1 MNNEI
6 NENKN
11 TEIDTD
17 ADLNEIAD
25 NNEDNSL
32 YEQSFSMTDK
42 PNDYSEDRIDISGSI
57 NSTNGNAKPKTS
69 RKPLGILLMIA
80 LIGAAIAVI
89 CITLFLPK
97 KPDADIIKLAEL
109 SQREIES
116 IAKYNSDNGAKFRS
130 LTVDM
135 PNKKKAKVY
144 SSEKS
149 DIMLEERITITET
162 NDSIVFYALDK
173 SNRVDIL
180 ETFFSDGYRRMEINE
195 INVTF
200 NLTNSEGL
208 YTARF
213 ACIIGDNAYYVESVS
228 ADPSWWTKLT
238 QQLTK

>member
-1 MNNEI
+1 MDNEI
-6 NENKN
+6 NENKK
-11 TEIDTD
+11 TEIEVN
-17 ADLNEIAD
+17 ADLNKID
-25 NNEDNSL
+25 NNASLDNQVINS
-32 YEQSFSMTDK
+32 EDK
-42 PNDYSEDRIDISGSI
+42 PNCNSEEHTDIMGNNNNK
-57 NSTNGNAKPKTS
+57 NSSAEPTKS
-69 RKPLGILLMIA
+69 RKPLGILLMIL

-97 KPDADIIKLAEL
+97 KPDASILKLAEL
-109 SQREIES
+109 SQSEIES

-130 LTVDM
+130 LTFNVSHDR
-135 PNKKKAKVY
+135 KAKVY
-144 SSEKS
+144 STDKG

-200 NLTNSEGL
+200 NIANSDGM

-213 ACIIGDNAYYVESVS
+213 ACIIDDNAYYAECISLS
-228 ADPSWWTKLT
+228 PSKWSELA

>member
-1 MNNEI
+1 MDNEI
-6 NENKN
+6 NENNN
-11 TEIDTD
+11 TKKEVD
-17 ADLNEIAD
+17 ADLNKID
-25 NNEDNSL
+25 NNASLDNQVINS
-32 YEQSFSMTDK
+32 EDK
-42 PNDYSEDRIDISGSI
+42 PNCNSEENTDIMGNNNNK
-57 NSTNGNAKPKTS
+57 NSSAEPTKS
-69 RKPLGILLMIA
+69 RKPLGILLMIL

-97 KPDADIIKLAEL
+97 KPDAGILKLAEF
-109 SQREIES
+109 SQSEIES

-130 LTVDM
+130 LTFNVSHDR
-135 PNKKKAKVY
+135 KAKVY
-144 SSEKS
+144 STDKG

-200 NLTNSEGL
+200 NIANSDGM

-213 ACIIGDNAYYVESVS
+213 ACIIDDNAYYAECISIS
-228 ADPSWWTKLT
+228 PSKWSELA

>member
-1 MNNEI
+1 MDNEI

-11 TEIDTD
+11 TEIEVE
-17 ADLNEIAD
+17 ADLNKVVSNAAMD
-25 NNEDNSL
+25 KKVTNL
-32 YEQSFSMTDK
+32 TDK
-42 PNDYSEDRIDISGSI
+42 PNSNSDENTDIAGNNNNKNGSAEP
-57 NSTNGNAKPKTS
+57 TKS
-69 RKPLGILLMIA
+69 RKPLGILLMIV

-97 KPDADIIKLAEL
+97 KPDASILKLAEL
-109 SQREIES
+109 SQSEIES
-116 IAKYNSDNGAKFRS
+116 IAKYNSDNGTKYRS
-130 LTVDM
+130 LTLDV
-135 PNKKKAKVY
+135 PHERKAKVY
-144 SSEKS
+144 STDKG
-149 DIMLEERITITET
+149 DIMLEERITITKT

-200 NLTNSEGL
+200 NLANSDGM

-213 ACIIGDNAYYVESVS
+213 ACIIDDNAYYAECISLS
-228 ADPSWWTKLT
+228 PSKWSELA

>member
-1 MNNEI
+1 MDNEI

-11 TEIDTD
+11 TEIEVE
-17 ADLNEIAD
+17 ADLNKVVSNAAMD
-25 NNEDNSL
+25 KQVTNL
-32 YEQSFSMTDK
+32 ADK
-42 PNDYSEDRIDISGSI
+42 PNC
-57 NSTNGNAKPKTS
+57 NSDENTVITEKMNITNGSAEPTKS
-69 RKPLGILLMIA
+69 RKPLGILLMIL

-97 KPDADIIKLAEL
+97 KPDASILKMADL
-109 SQREIES
+109 SQSEIES
-116 IAKYNSDNGAKFRS
+116 IAKYNSDNGTKYRS
-130 LTVDM
+130 LTLDV
-135 PNKKKAKVY
+135 PHERKAKVY
-144 SSEKS
+144 SIDKG

-162 NDSIVFYALDK
+162 NDNIVFYALDK

-200 NLTNSEGL
+200 NLANSDGM

-213 ACIIGDNAYYVESVS
+213 ACIIDDNAYYAECISLS
-228 ADPSWWTKLT
+228 PSKWSELA